1 MLQSK
6 YLKLVK
12 HDNYAK
18 LRTTIQLLNSMK
30 QEPFPTTT
38 KNKIAQFK
46 QHIFFSI
53 KNKKTQFLHQ
63 QNQNDKKPTNQNNL
77 TIDNNKETTQKTK
90 KKNDHT
96 QNQEQKHDLYNKG

>member
-30 QEPFPTTT
+30 QESFPTTT

-46 QHIFFSI
+46 QHIFF
-53 KNKKTQFLHQ
+53 H
-63 QNQNDKKPTNQNNL
+63 
-77 TIDNNKETTQKTK
+77 
-90 KKNDHT
+90 
-96 QNQEQKHDLYNKG
+96 QEQKNTIFTPSKSK